1 MNVFLD
7 DLRPCPRGFVYV
19 QNRDECVELLR
30 SEPIGI
36 LSLDY
41 DLGWG
46 QPTGYEVALYIAQ
59 SGRYPDEIYL
69 HTSSREGLEQM
80 YKVLSHSLPP
90 ASCSLAAPCRMRYWR
105 GLRRDFP
112 GRNKQHSHF

>member
-7 DLRPCPRGFVYV
+7 DLRPCPRGFVYA

-80 YKVLSHSLPP
+80 YKVLSDALPP
-90 ASCSLAAPCRMRYWR
+90 GKLLFGGSMPDEVLARAAA
-105 GLRRDFP
+105 GLP
-112 GRNKQHSHF
+112 G